1 MEPPTEG
8 GSTGRSDGARGSSR
22 VQLALASLPVAR
34 ARPRGESVRNTASS
48 PPVPLGGHALRAP
61 TASSVV
67 IGRESSSVGSICR
80 IQNQLIPYS
89 GCRRAAQKVAP
100 LRLVASFRFRLSSPR
115 HTLSI
120 PRLFACVFSH
130 IATCRSPH
138 CHCARSLSPARASS
152 RDDDHPVLRG
162 PSGYGGPAG
171 VLRACPHRT
180 RAPHAPPRAHFPF
193 TRARRGEVAPASRPT
208 SVRTPRGR
216 RPHALTRRPRAPL
229 PATTGPTHVQDRPD
243 PDGAC
248 ATRPD
253 HPSRARP
260 AAETRRD
267 RTRGAS
273 LAKTGD
279 FVSLDFRGNP
289 RFSFFSRRRYAAR
302 RPRHS
307 RLRAPSAR
315 QTRIVRV

>member
-1 MEPPTEG
+1 M
-8 GSTGRSDGARGSSR
+8 
-22 VQLALASLPVAR
+22 
-34 ARPRGESVRNTASS
+34 RNTASS

-130 IATCRSPH
+130 IATCRSHH

-253 HPSRARP
+253 HPRP
-260 AAETRRD
+260 
-267 RTRGAS
+267 S
-273 LAKTGD
+273 LS
-279 FVSLDFRGNP
+279 V
-289 RFSFFSRRRYAAR
+289 RRREIAHALPVWRKRPPRSVWIFRKTEATARKLFAAPIR
-302 RPRHS
+302 RLS
-307 RLRAPSAR
+307 REVVGRAERVCLSLFARVSASTTNR
-315 QTRIVRV
+315 LTRSPFKYNHDPHDI